1 LESASKKYSLSISE
15 PQWVEME
22 ENSEV
27 EDWTEEVEYRM
38 KEEKYSFVVF
48 LLDRKD
54 NFYKDLKIHSL
65 CNNGYVSQIVK
76 FNSLKRNSMSVC
88 SKILLQIN
96 SKLSGVSYMLKLDKT
111 IKERKLM
118 IIGVDSSHIK
128 GRRTGVAMVATFN
141 PSFTNFY
148 NKELIIQEEKKKQ
161 FNLVSANL

>member
-1 LESASKKYSLSISE
+1 
-15 PQWVEME
+15 ME
-22 ENSEV
+22 ENSKV
-27 EDWTEEVEYRM
+27 GDWTKKVENLM

-54 NFYKDLKIHSL
+54 NFYKDLKVHSL

-76 FNSLKRNSMSVC
+76 FNSLKRNPMSVC

-141 PSFTNFY
+141 TSFTNFY

-161 FNLVSANL
+161 FNLLSANL